1 MSPSTLTASGLSLA
15 RNLAGRRFPHA
26 EDADALEEAREEI
39 VDALEASPEGGR
51 WKVYDLQEISAV
63 ELTHFVERG
72 LMTPRFAYGSG
83 PGRDF
88 AVWEE
93 GEASLEINGDS
104 HVRLLGFRVG
114 DHLSELW
121 TLLSVLDDRL
131 ELMTPW
137 AFDTY
142 WGYVASHPE
151 QAGSGLRAYVT
162 LQVPALAATG
172 RLPGVVF
179 EFFGSGVGL
188 VPLWG
193 GAGGVIQVSNLG
205 CRGISEMETL
215 GLVEEVANNIVEKEQ
230 SVRKMLF
237 RSDPT
242 QVKDHV
248 GRALGMGQHA
258 WNVSFIE
265 AVNVISA
272 VEVGLDLG
280 LVEVPGM
287 DECTPFTLIQELQPA
302 YVIVAHMGGNLRNM
316 EDPEIDTIRA
326 GVLRKVFAGAYV
338 R

>member
-1 MSPSTLTASGLSLA
+1 MRLPILTASGLSLA

-26 EDADALEEAREEI
+26 EDADTLKEAREEI
-39 VDALEASPEGGR
+39 VDALEASPEGER
-51 WKVYDLQEISAV
+51 WKVYDLHEASAV
-63 ELTHFVERG
+63 ELAHFVERG
-72 LMTPRFAYGSG
+72 LMTPRFADGSG

-104 HVRLLGFRVG
+104 HVCLLGFRMG

-131 ELMTPW
+131 ELAIPW
-137 AFDTY
+137 AFDAH
-142 WGYVASHPE
+142 WGYVASRPE
-151 QAGSGLRAYVT
+151 QAGSGLRAYAT
-162 LQVPALAATG
+162 LQVPALAVTG
-172 RLPGVVF
+172 RLPGVAF
-179 EFFGSGVGL
+179 ELFGSGVGL

-205 CRGISEMETL
+205 PQGISEVETL
-215 GLVEEVANNIVEKEQ
+215 GFVEEVANNIVEKER

-242 QVKDHV
+242 QVRDHI
-248 GRALGMGQHA
+248 GRALGVGQHA
-258 WNVSFIE
+258 WNISFAE

-280 LVEVPGM
+280 LVEAPGM
-287 DECTPFTLIQELQPA
+287 DECTSFTLMQELQPA
-302 YVIVAHMGGNLRNM
+302 CVIVDHMEGNPRNM
-316 EDPEIDTIRA
+316 EDPEIDTTRA
-326 GVLRKVFAGAYV
+326 GVLRKVFAGAHM